1 MRHRCTLRAIANL
14 NFSTPDPIALNR
26 ESSRKTR
33 FLRSGMYKYLSKKL
47 GNMRLYL
54 EQIDSLIANIEMQL
68 KTMKI
73 RIGY

>member
-1 MRHRCTLRAIANL
+1 MHSAGDRPSD
-14 NFSTPDPIALNR
+14 FSTPDPIALNR

-33 FLRSGMYKYLSKKL
+33 FLRPGMYKYLSKKL
-47 GNMRLYL
+47 GKMRLDL
-54 EQIDSLIANIEMQL
+54 EQTHSLIAKIEMQL

>member
-1 MRHRCTLRAIANL
+1 VRHKGTLRAIANL

-26 ESSRKTR
+26 ESLRKTR
-33 FLRSGMYKYLSKKL
+33 FLRPGMYKYLSKKL
-47 GNMRLYL
+47 GKMRHYL
-54 EQIDSLIANIEMQL
+54 EQTDSLTAKIERQL